1 MRAAHRPGIM
11 TTYTRKVSIVMAAQS
26 PHHTVSNLGPVAG
39 SMNGCDGIER
49 RGAVRVAIPFP
60 ATVRGR
66 DETGDRFTLDTVLD
80 NLSSTGLYLR
90 LARLVAPGATLFV
103 VVRLAVVSDQQIA
116 AASVAV
122 RGVVL
127 RSEPQPGG
135 RDGIAV
141 RFNGHRFLYAV
152 AT

>member
-1 MRAAHRPGIM
+1 
-11 TTYTRKVSIVMAAQS
+11 MAAQS
-26 PHHTVSNLGPVAG
+26 PNHMASNLGPVAG

-60 ATVRGR
+60 ATVRGM
-66 DETGDRFTLDTVLD
+66 DQTGDRFTLDTVLD

-90 LARLVAPGATLFV
+90 SARLVEPGATLFV
-103 VVRLAVVSDQQIA
+103 VVRLAVVSAQQVA

-127 RSEPQPGG
+127 RSELQPGG
-135 RDGIAV
+135 TYGIGV
-141 RFNGHRFLYAV
+141 VFNGHRFLYAV